1 MPSGYCSLWEAQ
13 TGHIRTKTSVLK
25 GLLKVKPV
33 RTEGQSLFKKHR
45 PVYLLQLRPPRG
57 LSIWQGGLFRNSYGR
72 AVPRLEGR
80 RGGRRGGLRK
90 QRGRKDKGAAR
101 RNGGKAGMRG
111 HRKGGLFFFFYRFI
125 IPGSHGRKT
134 KNRNQRAII
143 HVGGG
148 GISVPRQAPEFRLRV
163 SPDSLGTPDG
173 ERNLS
178 ARGGGAGTDLRV
190 SGAQHGPPRV
200 TGRGAS
206 GGAPGSPLTRG
217 AHFISHGASN
227 SLVPKLSI

>member
-1 MPSGYCSLWEAQ
+1 MPGQSQGGGKPRWESPLPLVPGDAQAGGASTPAGMPSGYCSLWEAQ

-101 RNGGKAGMRG
+101 RNGGEAGMRG
-111 HRKGGLFFFFYRFI
+111 HRKGGLFFFFFI
-125 IPGSHGRKT
+125 VLLSPGHTEGK
-134 KNRNQRAII
+134 QRTAIK
-143 HVGGG
+143 G
-148 GISVPRQAPEFRLRV
+148 L
-163 SPDSLGTPDG
+163 
-173 ERNLS
+173 
-178 ARGGGAGTDLRV
+178 
-190 SGAQHGPPRV
+190 
-200 TGRGAS
+200 
-206 GGAPGSPLTRG
+206 
-217 AHFISHGASN
+217 
-227 SLVPKLSI
+227 